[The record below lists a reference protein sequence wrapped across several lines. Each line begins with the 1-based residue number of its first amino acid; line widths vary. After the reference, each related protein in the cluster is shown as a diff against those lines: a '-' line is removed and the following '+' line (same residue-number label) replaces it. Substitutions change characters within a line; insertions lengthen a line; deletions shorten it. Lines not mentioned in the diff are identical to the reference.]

1 LAAAGA
7 GGGLFAYVARRLLL
21 AVPVLLGVSVLVFA
35 VLHLAPGDPAAIM
48 LGAQATREDVE
59 RLRRDLGLDQP
70 LPVQYLRWISHV
82 VRGDLGR
89 SIPLGREVLP
99 EVLLRFKAT
108 LILTAGALLVAVLVG
123 VPAGILSATRQYTWL
138 DKVAMGIAVTGQSLP
153 VFWTGIMLIITFA
166 LSLRWFPS
174 AGMTSPYGGGDAAD
188 VLWHLVLPA
197 VTLGTASAAALARL
211 TRSSVLEIVRQDY
224 VRSARAKGLAERAV
238 VLRHVLKNAVN
249 PIITVLGIQV
259 GYLLGGA
266 ILTETVFSWPGLG
279 SMTVRAIQARDYPLV
294 QGGVLLIATTFVL
307 VNLLV
312 DLLYAV
318 FDPRIRYE

>member
-1 LAAAGA
+1 LIGS
-7 GGGLFAYVARRLLL
+7 GGGLHAYVVRRLVL
-21 AVPVLLGVSVLVFA
+21 ALPVLFGVSLLVFG

-70 LPVQYLRWISHV
+70 LPVQYVRWLGHV
-82 VRGDLGR
+82 LRGDLGR

-108 LILTAGALLVAVLVG
+108 LILTGGALVIAVTIG
-123 VPAGILSATRQYTWL
+123 VPAGILSATRQYSWL
-138 DKVAMGIAVTGQSLP
+138 DKLGMGIAVTGVSLP
-153 VFWTGIMLIITFA
+153 VFWTGIMLIIVFA
-166 LSLRWFPS
+166 LSLRWLPS
-174 AGMTSPYGGGDAAD
+174 AGMTSPYGSSGVLDL
-188 VLWHLVLPA
+188 LWHLVLPA
-197 VTLGTASAAALARL
+197 VTLGTASSAALARL
-211 TRSSVLEIVRQDY
+211 TRSSILEIIRQDY
-224 VRSARAKGLAERAV
+224 VRSARAKGLGEGTV
-238 VLRHVLKNAVN
+238 VGRHVLKNAVN

-279 SMTVRAIQARDYPLV
+279 SMMVRAIQARDYPLV

-307 VNLLV
+307 VNLVV
-312 DLLYAV
+312 DLLYAA